1 MLRPKLIAVVVLALL
16 VLVLFIQNTEVIAI
30 RLFFWEFEA
39 SRVIL
44 IGLAALTGFFCGYL
58 VARVR
63 SAPRSAPEID

>member
-1 MLRPKLIAVVVLALL
+1 MLRPRLIAAVVLALL
-16 VLVLFIQNTEVIAI
+16 VLVLVIQNTEVIAI

-44 IGLAALTGFFCGYL
+44 IALAALTGFVCGYL

-63 SAPRSAPEID
+63 SAPRSALEID